1 MSPKNSNDTIGNRT
15 RDLPVCN
22 GGYMTVKLRVSRSE
36 THESVQAKFI
46 FFFKGLRRVSG
57 QDWAQC
63 RQALSTRLSA
73 PMAFDMLKDTW
84 VIPKISW
91 K

>member
-1 MSPKNSNDTIGNRT
+1 
-15 RDLPVCN
+15 
-22 GGYMTVKLRVSRSE
+22 MTAKLRVARSE
-36 THESVQAKFI
+36 TRDSVQAKFI
-46 FFFKGLRRVSG
+46 FFFKGFRRVSG

-63 RQALSTRLSA
+63 RQVLSTRLSA
-73 PMAFDMLKDTW
+73 PLASAMLKDTW